1 MTSVSR
7 FRSGL
12 DLALAILRGPWL
24 FNQWFVALQRWEDF
38 PRAHFLT
45 YIDLWV
51 QVRGIPVLYVS
62 TMTVRFIASTLEPV
76 MGLDFD
82 EETSTQIAFIRV
94 KVRIS
99 VLDRL
104 RFFRRVRFESRG
116 AAIIGFEY
124 ERLQRICSNCC
135 RINHDVDHCPY
146 LAPQGNDNN
155 DAAPAAD
162 NEVDVLVV
170 PVWEEGEGSNNL
182 TPPLP
187 ANHSSSS
194 DLSSHRSISQP
205 PTPASLVFDLNEP
218 VVEHHQSCIPTLS
231 PKSLSDDSTTPNALN
246 VKARYELG
254 ESSKRRKGKHI
265 ALTPAKKKKQYRK
278 DYGVRFYSD
287 SDNTP

>member
-12 DLALAILRGPWL
+12 DLASVILRGPWL

-38 PRAHFLT
+38 PRADFLT

-104 RFFRRVRFESRG
+104 RFFRRVRFESRE

-187 ANHSSSS
+187 A
-194 DLSSHRSISQP
+194 
-205 PTPASLVFDLNEP
+205 
-218 VVEHHQSCIPTLS
+218 
-231 PKSLSDDSTTPNALN
+231 
-246 VKARYELG
+246 
-254 ESSKRRKGKHI
+254 
-265 ALTPAKKKKQYRK
+265 
-278 DYGVRFYSD
+278 
-287 SDNTP
+287 